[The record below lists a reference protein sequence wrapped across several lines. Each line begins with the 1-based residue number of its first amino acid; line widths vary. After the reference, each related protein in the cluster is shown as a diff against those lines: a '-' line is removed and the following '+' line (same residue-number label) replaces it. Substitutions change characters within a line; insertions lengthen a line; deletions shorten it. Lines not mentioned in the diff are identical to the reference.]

1 MAGVHGMSLATHA
14 GAFDYIDS
22 VKLYT
27 AMTLGTATSEYSWA
41 TTYSAGSGGATYSLT
56 GYDGGSGARY
66 DDFQRGAA
74 FSYSSAYEQTPDNF
88 GGMDSTDVDG
98 RTLLYLYVV
107 SSSIINTVDDELYLG
122 FTGTGTV
129 SFTSI
134 TINGNTLNQSDA
146 STSTF
151 DGNRYYQWNNAD
163 GIIYPG
169 NMGRVGYPIPVP
181 ASGPINV
188 TIT

>member
-1 MAGVHGMSLATHA
+1 MAGVHGISLATNA

-27 AMTLGTATSEYSWA
+27 AMTLGTATSDYTWA
-41 TTYSAGSGGATYSLT
+41 TSYGPASGGQTYSLT

-66 DDFQRGAA
+66 DDWTLIQP
-74 FSYSSAYEQTPDNF
+74 SYSSAYEQTPDNF

-107 SSSIINTVDDELYLG
+107 SSNISNTSDDELYLG

-134 TINGNTLNQSDA
+134 TIDGNTLNQSDA
-146 STSTF
+146 QTDTWNGS
-151 DGNRYYQWNNAD
+151 RYYLWNNAD

-169 NMGRVGYPIPVP
+169 VLGRVGYPIPVP